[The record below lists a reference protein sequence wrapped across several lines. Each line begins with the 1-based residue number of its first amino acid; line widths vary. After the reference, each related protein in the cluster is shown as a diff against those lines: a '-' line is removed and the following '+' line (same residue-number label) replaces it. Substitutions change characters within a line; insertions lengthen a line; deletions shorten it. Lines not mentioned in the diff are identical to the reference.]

1 MGDWSILELVLFLM
15 SAVYAVFSVILI
27 DDVVCRDFRISDLR
41 ISDLE
46 IDGLFEFYFKILV
59 YLLYPSYI
67 IGVFIRLMVSK
78 YIEKKAKRIK
88 RIDRLEEL
96 PHNNVLQPVEV
107 RVDKEIDICSD
118 RYYQATNE
126 ECVGINRGS

>member
-27 DDVVCRDFRISDLR
+27 
-41 ISDLE
+41 
-46 IDGLFEFYFKILV
+46 
-59 YLLYPSYI
+59 
-67 IGVFIRLMVSK
+67 GVFIRLMVSK

-88 RIDRLEEL
+88 RINRLEEL